1 MKHME
6 KLLWWLI
13 TGKRDGINRAKIIK
27 KLNEM
32 PCNANQLASELSLD
46 YKTIKHHLKILV
58 ENNIVYNLNDGYG
71 KLYFL
76 TDHMEN
82 NYHEFEEILSKIKLD

>member
-1 MKHME
+1 M
-6 KLLWWLI
+6 
-13 TGKRDGINRAKIIK
+13 
-27 KLNEM
+27 
-32 PCNANQLASELSLD
+32 D

-58 ENNIVYNLNDGYG
+58 ENNIVYNLGDGYG

-82 NYHEFEEILSKIKLD
+82 NYHEFEEIISKIKLK

>member
-13 TGKRDGINRAKIIK
+13 TGKKGGINRAKIIK
-27 KLNEM
+27 KLNEK
-32 PCNANQLASELSLD
+32 PCNANQLASELNLD

-58 ENNIVYNLNDGYG
+58 ENNIVYNLGDGYG

-82 NYHEFEEILSKIKLD
+82 NYHEFEEIISKIKLK